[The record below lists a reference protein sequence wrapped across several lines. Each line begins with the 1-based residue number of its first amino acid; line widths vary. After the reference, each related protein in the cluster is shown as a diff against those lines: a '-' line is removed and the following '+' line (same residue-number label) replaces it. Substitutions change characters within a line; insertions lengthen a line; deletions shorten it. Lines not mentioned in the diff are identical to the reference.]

1 MKSSLLL
8 TFFLFA
14 ILASG
19 LKVAPLAIGSSCSYF
34 PDISNVQLQV
44 NPWPIVPASPT
55 TCVLTGSLDKNETI
69 GSVQVGQE
77 YKSTWTNSLVSINKF
92 YVKGSTFTFNY
103 NFNSPTQSGSYTEK
117 FNVLQNSTTNN
128 ILCWQFSFSI

>member
-8 TFFLFA
+8 ILSLFA

-19 LKVAPLAIGSSCSYF
+19 LNVAPLAIGSSCSLF

-44 NPWPIVPASPT
+44 NPWPIIPASPT
-55 TCVLTGSLDKNETI
+55 SCILTGSLDKNETI

-77 YKSTWTNSLVSINKF
+77 YKSTWTNNLITVNAF
-92 YVKGSTFTFNY
+92 YAKGQTFTFNY
-103 NFNSPTQSGSYTEK
+103 NMNSPTQSGSYTEK
-117 FNVLQNSTTNN
+117 FTVLQSSTSNN